1 MGIQSIPE
9 HELARLREKA
19 KEITGS
25 QFDYQS
31 SYTEL
36 LSRRLNGEP
45 LQYIEEYVPFYSIQI
60 NVDQRCLI
68 PRPETEY
75 MIEIIKNNIDM
86 PKKILDVGTGT
97 GCIALMMKKLFP
109 DSEVHAVDIS
119 NDALSLAKEN
129 AEINNLEVNFYQSDL
144 LSNVETL
151 DFDLIVANLPYI
163 PTSTLSTLNKEV
175 IDYEPLIA
183 LDGGEDGRLYI
194 DKLQNDL
201 KNIDSKE
208 LVLVLEVDTS
218 HAESLL
224 SLLSSFTDW
233 EDVKLEKD
241 LVERGRYIV
250 ARK

>member
-1 MGIQSIPE
+1 M
-9 HELARLREKA
+9 
-19 KEITGS
+19 
-25 QFDYQS
+25 
-31 SYTEL
+31 
-36 LSRRLNGEP
+36 
-45 LQYIEEYVPFYSIQI
+45 
-60 NVDQRCLI
+60 
-68 PRPETEY
+68 
-75 MIEIIKNNIDM
+75 
-86 PKKILDVGTGT
+86 
-97 GCIALMMKKLFP
+97 
-109 DSEVHAVDIS
+109 HAVDIS
-119 NDALSLAKEN
+119 DDALSLAKEN

-163 PTSTLSTLNKEV
+163 PTSTLSTLAKEV
-175 IDYEPLIA
+175 IEHEPLIA

-194 DKLQNDL
+194 DKLLNDL

-224 SLLSSFTDW
+224 SSFTDW

-241 LVERGRYIV
+241 LVERDRYIV

>member
-1 MGIQSIPE
+1 
-9 HELARLREKA
+9 
-19 KEITGS
+19 
-25 QFDYQS
+25 
-31 SYTEL
+31 
-36 LSRRLNGEP
+36 
-45 LQYIEEYVPFYSIQI
+45 
-60 NVDQRCLI
+60 
-68 PRPETEY
+68 
-75 MIEIIKNNIDM
+75 
-86 PKKILDVGTGT
+86 
-97 GCIALMMKKLFP
+97 MMKKLFP
-109 DSEVHAVDIS
+109 ASEVHAVDIS

-224 SLLSSFTDW
+224 SSFTDW

-241 LVERGRYIV
+241 LVERDRYIV

>member
-75 MIEIIKNNIDM
+75 MIEIIKNNIDT

-97 GCIALMMKKLFP
+97 GCISLIMKKLFP

-224 SLLSSFTDW
+224 SSFTDW

-241 LVERGRYIV
+241 LVERDRYIV

>member
-109 DSEVHAVDIS
+109 DAEVHAVDIS

-144 LSNVETL
+144 LNNVETL

-224 SLLSSFTDW
+224 SSFTDW

-241 LVERGRYIV
+241 LVERDRYIV

>member
-1 MGIQSIPE
+1 
-9 HELARLREKA
+9 
-19 KEITGS
+19 
-25 QFDYQS
+25 
-31 SYTEL
+31 
-36 LSRRLNGEP
+36 
-45 LQYIEEYVPFYSIQI
+45 
-60 NVDQRCLI
+60 
-68 PRPETEY
+68 
-75 MIEIIKNNIDM
+75 
-86 PKKILDVGTGT
+86 
-97 GCIALMMKKLFP
+97 MMKKLFP
-109 DSEVHAVDIS
+109 DAEVHAVDIS

-224 SLLSSFTDW
+224 SSFTDW

-241 LVERGRYIV
+241 LVERDRYIV
-250 ARK
+250 AKK